1 MYIEH
6 DYHYINTNENLLI
19 EKGYGKISIHSIHFD
34 RHYSEEQKEKNRQ
47 IAESMTSEQWSRHCE
62 EVAKGFS
69 KPLNDILKVIGIYIF
84 GAIKDGMEKIIWI
97 VSNWILI
104 QEEV

>member
-6 DYHYINTNENLLI
+6 DYHYINANENLLI

-69 KPLNDILKVIGIYIF
+69 KPLNDILKQFIDRY
-84 GAIKDGMEKIIWI
+84 EKMIC
-97 VSNWILI
+97 VYVQKLNR
-104 QEEV
+104 

>member
-6 DYHYINTNENLLI
+6 DYHYINANENLLI

-62 EVAKGFS
+62 EVAKGF
-69 KPLNDILKVIGIYIF
+69 YQT
-84 GAIKDGMEKIIWI
+84 IKWYSEAVYRQIWYSPGFRRNKYDGT
-97 VSNWILI
+97 L
-104 QEEV
+104 